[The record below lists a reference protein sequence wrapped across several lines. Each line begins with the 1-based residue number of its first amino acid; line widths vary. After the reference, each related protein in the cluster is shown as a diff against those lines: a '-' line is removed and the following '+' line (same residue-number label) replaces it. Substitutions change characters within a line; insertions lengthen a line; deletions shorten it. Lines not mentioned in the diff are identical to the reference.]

1 MPALVASYPDPHEHI
16 HRAQV
21 TAAGESNRWR
31 RHDGDTT
38 VATRRAAKADEIGTM
53 SAPPPASS
61 ETSGSGDEG
70 ERGPEVLGRLPR
82 SRPAVRSPRRA
93 ERYPGPRRDAAG
105 GEGEATAE
113 PGREAEI
120 EALARAGVALAG
132 EAASLGLR
140 VAGRAA
146 AALRS
151 AVERR

>member
-1 MPALVASYPDPHEHI
+1 
-16 HRAQV
+16 
-21 TAAGESNRWR
+21 
-31 RHDGDTT
+31 
-38 VATRRAAKADEIGTM
+38 M

-93 ERYPGPRRDAAG
+93 ERNPEPRRDAAS
-105 GEGEATAE
+105 GEAATG
-113 PGREAEI
+113 PDREAEV

>member
-1 MPALVASYPDPHEHI
+1 VSSYPYLHEHI

-21 TAAGESNRWR
+21 TAAAASKRSR
-31 RHDGDTT
+31 RRDGGTT

-93 ERYPGPRRDAAG
+93 ERNPEPRRDAAS
-105 GEGEATAE
+105 GEDEAAAE
-113 PGREAEI
+113 AGREAEV